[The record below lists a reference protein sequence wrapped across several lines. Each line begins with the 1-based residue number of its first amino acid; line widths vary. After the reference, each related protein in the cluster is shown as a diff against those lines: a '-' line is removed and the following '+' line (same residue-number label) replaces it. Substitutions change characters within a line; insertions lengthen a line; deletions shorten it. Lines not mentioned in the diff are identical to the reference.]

1 MVRQVRKKVTW
12 KDGARPVSKEK
23 RLPWVVPEIPC
34 EGPCPDLK
42 PGGLFLTKVHL
53 EIIEY
58 SAGTAPHEFK
68 YLGETWLSP
77 QEGYGRILKTGSMAI
92 YAGNVRVNEQ
102 DAKGNVVARLRHTF
116 IIEGRRFMTNNLNHY
131 VPAAEFKA

>member
-12 KDGARPVSKEK
+12 KDGARPAAKEK
-23 RLPWVVPEIPC
+23 RLPWAVPEIPC

-42 PGGLFLTKVHL
+42 SGGLFLTKVNL

-58 SAGTAPHEFK
+58 SVGTVPHEFK

-77 QEGYGRILKTGSMAI
+77 QEGRDRILKTGSVAI
-92 YAGNVRVNEQ
+92 YAGNTRVNEQ
-102 DAKGNVVARLRHTF
+102 DGKGNVVARLRHTF